1 MLYLAIHIDTIYDIY
16 KFEKMINILMTYIPD
31 MNIEKEYNKI
41 YKLLE
46 LQGHDIINKI
56 IQEEENVLNNLFK
69 IY

>member
-1 MLYLAIHIDTIYDIY
+1 
-16 KFEKMINILMTYIPD
+16 MINILMTYIPD
-31 MNIEKEYNKI
+31 INIEKEYNKI

-46 LQGHDIINKI
+46 LQGLDIINKI

>member
-1 MLYLAIHIDTIYDIY
+1 MLYLAIHIDTTYDIY

-46 LQGHDIINKI
+46 LQGLDIINKI
-56 IQEEENVLNNLFK
+56 I
-69 IY
+69 

>member
-1 MLYLAIHIDTIYDIY
+1 
-16 KFEKMINILMTYIPD
+16 MTYIPD

-46 LQGHDIINKI
+46 LQGLDIINKI

>member
-1 MLYLAIHIDTIYDIY
+1 
-16 KFEKMINILMTYIPD
+16 MTYIPD
-31 MNIEKEYNKI
+31 MNIDKEYNKI

-46 LQGHDIINKI
+46 LQGLDIINKI

>member
-1 MLYLAIHIDTIYDIY
+1 MLYLAIHIDTTYDIY

-46 LQGHDIINKI
+46 LQGLDIINKI
-56 IQEEENVLNNLFK
+56 I
-69 IY
+69 YD